1 MVFRGRRNR
10 VFELAVVALSLPA
23 VGNAGHLFTQA
34 SSNTPTWIQAGQ
46 GIVINQYGDEGVSG
60 GGDLSFNF
68 TDPTSYGT
76 VAPSGASGSDWW
88 AWSAGDV
95 MRVTLPLVGQT
106 YVYTIAYD
114 TAATCAY
121 DFCGANSDAYVSGA
135 SIASATALPAH
146 SGEQASYGPSD
157 VAFNWS
163 VESLAGDFALSGY
176 RLYTGAGTID
186 GTGAGPLTQSS
197 VVSSSQVQQQTG
209 GGTPAPRDINA
220 AGDLISNLIDAGGS
234 ALNSVFDGGEL
245 VVDQDVAAA
254 SVASFAI
261 KSGVGNAQ
269 LNVATGNAHAI
280 DSQFVDAASSA
291 GALEKVGA
299 GTLILSNTSNSYSG
313 GTIVSGGA
321 VEIASDAALGATS
334 GGIVLNGG
342 ALSTTADIISGRAVT
357 LGGGNGSVST
367 ASATSLTFSGVVSGS
382 GALTKTGAGTLRVTG
397 TNTYT
402 GGTTVSAGS
411 FDLDGSLSSNIVVAS
426 AGKIEGVGATSGT
439 LSAAGIVAPGN
450 SPGTLSVAGDVTFA
464 STNTFVTELD
474 GLTYNPLGGA
484 GSYDRLAVTGA
495 MATFTAG
502 GTVTPILRGITS
514 GNNTLDPV
522 YGDAFRVV
530 TTANAA
536 GVSGAFSGV
545 TDPSAGMPTN
555 SRFDVIYGADYVD
568 LVLTPG
574 SLAAFAGAYGIQN
587 MTNAATAFDGI
598 RPTQGTNGTTDKD
611 QFFNGLY
618 RLTASQMSLALLQ
631 ASGEIHA
638 FALSDARDGWR
649 SGLGVVQSAAQSA
662 TRDIW
667 FDVSSGNLSF
677 DQDTFASSYSGTSQH
692 LWIGADLVQAS
703 AFTLGLSAGVASSDI
718 STVATGTASTD
729 TSSVAAY
736 LYGVQGAFEYDGVL
750 SLNRSHIYTMR
761 NVDLSTG
768 TLTNSSMSKANGAA
782 MTAGLGYRY
791 DLVPKKISG
800 LGWIRGDVDYTR
812 SNGFTEEGS
821 SVTAL
826 TVSKEAVKS
835 AKISLGYTLSGKTSE
850 AEAEAGTWSFGLG
863 ASKQIAW
870 GTPYISRSMAM
881 HGATWEV
888 TVPKASDVTTFAT
901 AGLDLPLGEA
911 SNVWLNLAASS
922 RNGAFS
928 RNASFGLAYKW

>member
-1 MVFRGRRNR
+1 M
-10 VFELAVVALSLPA
+10 
-23 VGNAGHLFTQA
+23 
-34 SSNTPTWIQAGQ
+34 
-46 GIVINQYGDEGVSG
+46 INQYGDEGISG
-60 GGDLSFNF
+60 GGALSFNF
-68 TDPTSYGT
+68 ADPTSYGT
-76 VAPSGASGSDWW
+76 LAPTGATGNDWW
-88 AWSAGDV
+88 TWSAGDV

-114 TAATCAY
+114 ASQTCAY

-146 SGEQASYGPSD
+146 SGQKPSYTSAD

-209 GGTPAPRDINA
+209 GGSSAPRDINA

-269 LNVATGNAHAI
+269 LNVATGNAHQVG
-280 DSQFVDAASSA
+280 SLFVDDGSSA
-291 GALEKVGA
+291 GKLEKVGA
-299 GTLILSNTSNSYSG
+299 GTLILSNTANSYTG
-313 GTIVSGGA
+313 GTVVSAGA
-321 VEIASDAALGATS
+321 LEIASDAALGATS
-334 GGIVLNGG
+334 GGIELNGG
-342 ALSTTADIISGRAVT
+342 ALSTTADITSSRAVT
-357 LGGGNGSVST
+357 LGSSNGTVSA
-367 ASATSLTFSGVVSGS
+367 ASATSFTLAGVVSGT

-411 FDLDGSLSSNIVVAS
+411 FDLDGSVTSDITVAS
-426 AGKIEGVGATSGT
+426 AGKIEGVGAISGGLT
-439 LSAAGIVAPGN
+439 AAGIVAPGN

-474 GLTYNPLGGA
+474 GLTYDPLGGA

-495 MATFTAG
+495 TATFTAG
-502 GTVTPILRGITS
+502 GSVNPILRGITS

-530 TTANAA
+530 TTANAT

-545 TDPSAGMPTN
+545 TDPSSGMPTN

-587 MTNAATAFDGI
+587 MTNAATAFDGV

-618 RLTASQMSLALLQ
+618 RLSASQMSRALLQ

-638 FALSDARDGWR
+638 FALSDARDGWQ
-649 SGLGVVQSAAQSA
+649 SGLGVVQSAAQAA
-662 TRDIW
+662 TRDVW
-667 FDVSSGNLSF
+667 FDVSAGNLSF
-677 DQDTFASSYSGTSQH
+677 AQDAFASSYNGSSQH
-692 LWIGADLVQAS
+692 LWVGADLVQAS
-703 AFTLGLSAGVASSDI
+703 AFTLGLSAGVASSDV
-718 STVATGTASTD
+718 STAATGTASSD
-729 TSSVAAY
+729 TGSLAAY
-736 LYGVQGAFEYDGVL
+736 LYGVQGAFEYDSVL
-750 SLNRSHIYTMR
+750 SLNRSQIYTLR
-761 NVDLSTG
+761 SVDLSTG
-768 TLTNSSMSKANGAA
+768 SLSNTSMSKATGAA
-782 MTAGLGYRY
+782 MSAGLGYRY
-791 DLVPKKISG
+791 DLVPSKISS
-800 LGWIRGDVDYTR
+800 LAWIRGELDYTR
-812 SNGFTEEGS
+812 SRGFTEDGS
-821 SVTAL
+821 AVTAL
-826 TVSKEAVKS
+826 TVARKAMKS
-835 AKISLGYTLSGKTSE
+835 AEVSLGYTLSGKTSD
-850 AEAEAGTWSFGLG
+850 AKAEAGTWSLGLG
-863 ASKQIAW
+863 ASKQIAR
-870 GTPYISRSMAM
+870 GMPYISRTMSM

-888 TVPKASDVTTFAT
+888 TVPKASDLTTFAT
-901 AGLDLPLGEA
+901 AGLDVPLGEDA
-911 SNVWLNLAASS
+911 KVWMNVAASS

-928 RNASFGLAYKW
+928 RNASFGLSYKW